1 MNKQWIAL
9 FLLSFTL
16 SACIGNNDSNK
27 DSDKDNRVALPDINP
42 NLSTESPEGIWILH
56 MDIDMNE
63 TAIGSFGQRD
73 VDDSYFIR
81 QLVTIKIIADS
92 NKYEINSYCGYLPG
106 PNSNSTILST
116 LSDSMI
122 PYEWEF
128 SEDQLHYFSSHDDN
142 FSQYWKMFYPELLWQ
157 SQEEGQLSFK
167 QNLTIAGNIS
177 HKILVNYDPSERYN
191 SDPYVIIPLS
201 GAHDI
206 EYNKIMKIS
215 GVKISD
221 SIHIDDAPEL
231 TYTLNI
237 QSEDLSLS
245 NTTSQLFCLKSNKK
259 ISKITTVSSEKNS
272 IETQSIQALNIGIN
286 SSPEEETLYFG
297 VRKYL
302 QADLTSLYLDQ
313 PKSNSYHSIST
324 CPKQN
329 LNENCQSPVKFD
341 LTLDS
346 QSKNSFSTKA
356 DIVGHDG
363 EEIRADFSFHIRP

>member
-1 MNKQWIAL
+1 
-9 FLLSFTL
+9 
-16 SACIGNNDSNK
+16 
-27 DSDKDNRVALPDINP
+27 
-42 NLSTESPEGIWILH
+42 
-56 MDIDMNE
+56 
-63 TAIGSFGQRD
+63 
-73 VDDSYFIR
+73 
-81 QLVTIKIIADS
+81 
-92 NKYEINSYCGYLPG
+92 
-106 PNSNSTILST
+106 
-116 LSDSMI
+116 MI

-128 SEDQLHYFSSHDDN
+128 SEDQLRSFSSPPDN
-142 FSQYWKMFYPELLWQ
+142 FSRYWKMFYPELLWQ

-231 TYTLNI
+231 AYTLNI
-237 QSEDLSLS
+237 QSKDLSIS
-245 NTTSQLFCLKSNKK
+245 NITSQLFCLKANQK
-259 ISKITTVSSEKNS
+259 ISKITTISLEKNS

-313 PKSNSYHSIST
+313 PKSNSYQSIST

-329 LNENCQSPVKFD
+329 PDENCQSPVKFD

-346 QSKNSFSTKA
+346 KSKNSFSTKA